1 MGWRD
6 YLKPEDR
13 GLLSF
18 CHFCP
23 EGEKLTLLELS
34 EPKEKEKVNSFFI
47 SNSYNSTPL
56 PLGQKCQK
64 DKRQKPELRL
74 VWKNPFTLGSPEAR
88 EESLRVVAEA
98 GAGIESE
105 ERSGGS
111 FIDKTDGTDDRGR
124 K

>member
-23 EGEKLTLLELS
+23 GGQELSLLELS

-56 PLGQKCQK
+56 PLGQKRQK
-64 DKRQKPELRL
+64 DKRQEPELKT
-74 VWKNPFTLGSPEAR
+74 VWTNPFPQGTPEAR
-88 EESLRVVAEA
+88 EESRRIVVEA
-98 GAGIESE
+98 VADSEKKSGHNPGTGHREGA
-105 ERSGGS
+105 
-111 FIDKTDGTDDRGR
+111 
-124 K
+124 